1 MHPDDL
7 PCLPRLP
14 SPMRSGLRLFQQ
26 WMLPLF
32 SPRRLGWMGLAIGC
46 FVWVSSFSGLVS
58 VAWGQLS
65 LPNSSVPTPSLPPR
79 VERIGSLETAPVRFE
94 NRDLFRVTA
103 LTVPD
108 RTNPEGRILV
118 EARAAQIEANLRR
131 VLSKDPTWNLDSARE
146 YFTLFDPDTVRVN
159 VATLN
164 EQTVLTVTDAY
175 RSQPL
180 ELLTVT
186 RLDARYYGLT
196 VEELAQQWQQLLQ
209 QRLTRALE
217 ARKPD
222 VITQQLQQA
231 IQVGVGVLLISA
243 LLLLLQ
249 KLFTVR
255 SRALKR
261 QLAVETAKSRS
272 QTQSSEPASR
282 AAHRLDF
289 ITAIQQQFPIEKRL
303 AIVSLLRWL
312 LFWGQVS
319 IWFAGISWILHI
331 FSSTEALAEN
341 LLRLP
346 IALLLVWFLL
356 GLVNRLGDILITR
369 VSRAWQNNDLFT
381 FEDAQRRSLRISTIL
396 RSTKGFKTFV
406 LYALG
411 IGGLLSYIGVPIGSV
426 LTLGAVVALAVS
438 LASQSLIK
446 DLVNGFLILCEDQ
459 YAIGD
464 WIAVGTVDG
473 LVENMN
479 LRITQIRTVE
489 GRLITIPNSLISQ
502 VENLTRNWSRTDFM
516 ITVAYNTDIKL
527 ALDVIKQVA
536 RQIYD
541 DPKWQP
547 HLLKPPEVV
556 GVESISH
563 EGQTIRV
570 WIDTQPLQ
578 QWRAGREFR
587 LRVRIALEESG
598 IDIGMPQQVIWHRQQ
613 DDRNS
618 TSDAEV
624 WLPAKHTD
632 AGNGKGKE
640 VNGEKW

>member
-1 MHPDDL
+1 MP
-7 PCLPRLP
+7 LP
-14 SPMRSGLRLFQQ
+14 SSLIQLTQRLYQQSFRSFFQ
-26 WMLPLF
+26 F
-32 SPRRLGWMGLAIGC
+32 RRWRWMGLAIGC
-46 FVWVSSFSGLVS
+46 LVWVSGFSGLAPA
-58 VAWGQLS
+58 AWGQLS
-65 LPNSSVPTPSLPPR
+65 LPDSSVPTPGLPPR
-79 VERIGSLETAPVRFE
+79 VERLGSLETAPVRFE

-103 LTVPD
+103 VTVPD
-108 RTNPEGRILV
+108 RANPEGQILV
-118 EARAAQIEANLRR
+118 EARAAQIEANLRQ
-131 VLSKDPTWNLDSARE
+131 VLTKDPTWNLDSGRE
-146 YFTLFDPDTVRVN
+146 YFTLYDPDTLRVD

-164 EQTVLTVTDAY
+164 GQTVLTVTDAY
-175 RSQPL
+175 RLQPL

-186 RLDARYYGLT
+186 PLDARYYGLT

-231 IQVGVGVLLISA
+231 IRVAVGVLVISA

-261 QLAVETAKSRS
+261 QLAVETAKSRT

-282 AAHRLDF
+282 ATHRLDF

-319 IWFAGISWILHI
+319 VWFVGISWILHI

-346 IALLLVWFLL
+346 IALLLVWFVL

-411 IGGLLSYIGVPIGSV
+411 IGGLLSYVGVPIGSV

-536 RQIYD
+536 HAMYD

-587 LRVRIALEESG
+587 LRVRIALEESN

-613 DDRNS
+613 NDRNS
-618 TSDAEV
+618 SSEADV
-624 WLPAKHTD
+624 WTPASHTESV
-632 AGNGKGKE
+632 NGKELKE
-640 VNGEKW
+640 NAQ